1 LYYCL
6 IDQFTSE
13 PGMSLPQLKR
23 RDVQAAPVAPRRTA
37 KARPQ
42 RRAKADRGAETRAQL
57 IAAALEVFGR
67 LGYEGASTRAIARA
81 AGANLAAIV
90 YHFGSKEALHLAVA
104 EHVAD
109 AISKRMMPHVAA
121 IAAMAGQPTP
131 EAARAG
137 LTRLID
143 AFIDTILGS
152 ADAELWARF
161 VVREQ
166 MQPTAAFDVIYRIL
180 GGAADL
186 ATRLVASATGA
197 TDAPETRLKVFT
209 IMGQVLVFRVAQ
221 TLVFRRMGW
230 RTIGEKQRAEIKRVV
245 QANVAA
251 ILAGGVS

>member
-1 LYYCL
+1 
-6 IDQFTSE
+6 
-13 PGMSLPQLKR
+13 MSLPQLKR
-23 RDVQAAPVAPRRTA
+23 REAPAAANAQRNRTA
-37 KARPQ
+37 KAPPASRP
-42 RRAKADRGAETRAQL
+42 RHRTKGDRGAETRAQL
-57 IAAALEVFGR
+57 IAAGLEVFGR
-67 LGYEGASTRAIARA
+67 LGYEGASTRAIASA

-109 AISKRMMPHVAA
+109 AISQKMGPHLAA
-121 IAAMAGQPTP
+121 IAAVTGRPTP

-137 LTRLID
+137 LAQLVD
-143 AFIDTILGS
+143 AFIDMILGS

-166 MQPTAAFDVIYRIL
+166 MEPTAAFDVIYRVL

-186 ATRLVASATGA
+186 ATRLVAAATGA
-197 TDAPETRLKVFT
+197 PDGPQVRLTVFT
-209 IMGQVLVFRVAQ
+209 IMGQVLIFRVAQ

-230 RTIGEKQRAEIKRVV
+230 RTIGDKQRDEIKRVV
-245 QANVAA
+245 QANVTA